1 MNNIAN
7 NAFWGQRI
15 YKNEQNKYVFKKIK
29 LQDLHISKPSIL
41 ILGGN
46 ATTSNL
52 ATNGYIKQIEKL
64 LGIKNNDQLVDIY
77 SINYNK
83 CDKTTGNINNEEI
96 EQIINSTF
104 LPLITDNN
112 GKKLDKKFAIRNI
125 RNINIFTHCLGAKV
139 VDIIFDN
146 LYDKMLN
153 KLKYDTDDI
162 KDILSQVVHISYAPL
177 TCNNKNITNIYFKS
191 LDDKKV
197 LAFKNELLEFQHK
210 PESQILSTN
219 LNNEP
224 YLNIC
229 EIYKNNNS
237 IHIYTNKLNNLET
250 NDSHCL
256 SEVIKKD
263 NWIIREYHRADTI
276 STLMSFA
283 LSIAI
288 NNSIENYIK
297 QNEYYP
303 LLSIDDFVN
312 YLSINLANEKN
323 SYKETKFKRLLE
335 QQTKRYNNLISFQ
348 EYLTQNNI
356 TEEELINGKA
366 DTDKIIADINT
377 INFNNSNYSSSYF
390 IFKIISHF
398 KYEII
403 KNTISITTTNPKQ
416 EFIVLQNGDVVI
428 NNLTSLTNS
437 IALRIKNYELKN
449 SVKISIENNFINSKV
464 YVSPNYESY
473 GKKKVKSIEE
483 LLINWDKENIENLHS
498 PPIVLSSLQTTAIYN
513 VLKFLNIT
521 KENEIILNNVKIQ
534 KLTKKEK
541 IKE

>member
-15 YKNEQNKYVFKKIK
+15 YKNEQNKYVFRKIK

-46 ATTSNL
+46 ATISNL

-77 SINYNK
+77 SINYSK

-197 LAFKNELLEFQHK
+197 LTFKNELLEFQHK

-428 NNLTSLTNS
+428 NNLKSLTNS
-437 IALRIKNYELKN
+437 IALRIKNYDLKN

-483 LLINWDKENIENLHS
+483 LLINWDKENIENLHY

-513 VLKFLNIT
+513 VLNFLNIT